1 LTKREYVEY
10 QNVRRERVGG
20 EHKNMIIKGYI
31 QVVQKK
37 KGVYTSIKVVALQL
51 QLVCLP
57 NEAVK
62 YKGNLLDYRIFLRT
76 PSRTIFCTTV
86 LLISTDFNP
95 AMEPLCS

>member
-1 LTKREYVEY
+1 VEEY
-10 QNVRRERVGG
+10 
-20 EHKNMIIKGYI
+20 KNMIIKGM
-31 QVVQKK
+31 
-37 KGVYTSIKVVALQL
+37 VALQ
-51 QLVCLP
+51 QLYLL